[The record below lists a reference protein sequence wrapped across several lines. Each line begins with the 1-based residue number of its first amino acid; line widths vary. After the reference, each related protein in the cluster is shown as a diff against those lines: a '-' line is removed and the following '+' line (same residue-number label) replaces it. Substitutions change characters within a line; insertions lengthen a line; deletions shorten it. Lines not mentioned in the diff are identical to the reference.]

1 MNEQL
6 RYTLGK
12 NERLKSRKAI
22 QLLFDKGAQANLFP
36 FRVIYLMGEKDALH
50 PEAEI
55 LKAAFSVSKRYFK
68 KAHDRNKI
76 RRRIKETYRLQKN
89 QLLLPL
95 KEQNKTLQLFF
106 LYNTKDPMEYDALFI
121 KMGQLIAR
129 LQKTING

>member
-12 NERLKSRKAI
+12 NERLKSSKAI
-22 QLLFDKGAQANLFP
+22 QLLFDKGAQVSLFP
-36 FRVIYLMGEKDALH
+36 FRVIYLIGEKDANISD
-50 PEAEI
+50 EDV

-76 RRRIKETYRLQKN
+76 RRRIKEAYRLQKN
-89 QLLLPL
+89 QLLLQL

-106 LYNTKDPMEYDALFI
+106 LYNTKDPMEYDALFTKI
-121 KMGQLIAR
+121 GQLIAR